1 MIIIPNVLELAAAA
15 IAAAFIMGWFTLLAP
30 LGVTEA
36 IEVVS
41 RPRRRWAFWISDKN
55 EGFETSG
62 TIDLE
67 AFEDEFGGNVREV
80 EVTVTTD
87 PTYPLSLS
95 GVFSRVS
102 SQLSTYKC
110 TVRNQILVIN
120 FTKFYFEYF
129 PWK

>member
-55 EGFETSG
+55 EGFETSAG
-62 TIDLE
+62 GDTIDLE
-67 AFEDEFGGNVREV
+67 AIFEDGFELELLGGNVREV
-80 EVTVTTD
+80 EVTVTTE

-102 SQLSTYKC
+102 SQLSTY
-110 TVRNQILVIN
+110 
-120 FTKFYFEYF
+120 
-129 PWK
+129 